1 MIRSD
6 GDQFIND
13 SKEKQSVSVFAL
25 SIRSILTLRLVRPPP
40 SSTSCLQRSLVDALP
55 VAAGTFRSRRVSPET
70 RPASKLKLIPPPIC
84 RKAEDDVKREQR
96 SEVSRRP
103 AGSDGA
109 GRSQCSSAPAIPQGS
124 EVKCTA
130 GKRLVRRGESARQ
143 REGGRSQMDHVTTR
157 SGFTLSFIP
166 CDDQRG
172 GADGRCH
179 GYGEALLAE

>member
-1 MIRSD
+1 MQQQSSAVWLIHRSKPDRRSKSIMGGGSVIRSD

-25 SIRSILTLRLVRPPP
+25 SIRSIPTLRLVRPPP
-40 SSTSCLQRSLVDALP
+40 SSTSYLQQSLVDALP
-55 VAAGTFRSRRVSPET
+55 VAARTFRSCRVSPET
-70 RPASKLKLIPPPIC
+70 RPASELKLIPPPPIC

-96 SEVSRRP
+96 SEVGRRP

-143 REGGRSQMDHVTTR
+143 REG
-157 SGFTLSFIP
+157 
-166 CDDQRG
+166 
-172 GADGRCH
+172 
-179 GYGEALLAE
+179 EARWTM